1 MSTKSAFVH
10 ITLPDQISPV
20 LAGRF
25 QFKERDDYAAC
36 KGTFEY
42 DPAYLARP
50 DAVEIAPV
58 ELGLASGVIETE
70 RQTGIFSALRDAGPD
85 AWGRCIIDK
94 VLGGHDWDRAEIDF
108 LLNAPDDHAGALSF
122 GLEEIPPTGQPVF
135 NQLDDVPELIQL
147 ANDFYPGGPY
157 EDGSQDS
164 EAECQRFVKSKT
176 ALGGMRPKATVE
188 ADGALWLTKFPKRDR
203 DHWSN
208 ARVEHATMTLA
219 RQCGLNVA
227 ETDVRCFGEDDVLF
241 VRRFDRHAVE
251 GGYTR
256 TRLISGYT
264 VLECDEF
271 HDERWSYLS
280 LANKLRQISVV
291 NVEVQLLELFRRM
304 CFSSL
309 VSNLDDHPRNH
320 AFIAGREGWQLSP
333 AYDLTPTPSHSASK
347 RDLAMTV
354 GFHGR
359 WANRNN
365 LISQCG
371 HFGIEVGQAETLI
384 DDMKTQI
391 EQTWNPTFRAAG
403 VSEADCEKVRSAF
416 VYEGF
421 SYVV

>member
-1 MSTKSAFVH
+1 MRTTCVH
-10 ITLPDQISPV
+10 INLPDQTSPV

-25 QFKERDDYAAC
+25 HFKERDDSEPC

-42 DPAYLARP
+42 DPDYLAHP

-94 VLGGHDWDRAEIDF
+94 VLGGHDLDRADIDF

-122 GLEEIPPTGQPVF
+122 GLEKSPPTGQPVF
-135 NQLDDVPELIQL
+135 NQLEDVPELIQL

-157 EDGSQDS
+157 EDGSQDC

-203 DHWSN
+203 DCWSN

-219 RQCGLNVA
+219 HECGLIVA

-241 VRRFDRHAVE
+241 VRRFDRQVVE
-251 GGYTR
+251 GGYSR
-256 TRLISGYT
+256 PRLISGYT

-280 LANKLRQISVV
+280 LANKVRQIATG
-291 NVEVQLLELFRRM
+291 NLEVQLLELFRRM

-309 VSNLDDHPRNH
+309 ISNLDDHPRNH
-320 AFIAGREGWQLSP
+320 AFIAGGDGWQLSP
-333 AYDLTPTPSHSASK
+333 AYDLTPTPSHSVSR

-354 GFHGR
+354 GSHGR
-359 WANRNN
+359 WANRSN

-371 HFGIEVGQAETLI
+371 HFGIGAEQAETII

-391 EQTWNPTFRAAG
+391 EQTWHPTFRAAG

-421 SYVV
+421 SYAV